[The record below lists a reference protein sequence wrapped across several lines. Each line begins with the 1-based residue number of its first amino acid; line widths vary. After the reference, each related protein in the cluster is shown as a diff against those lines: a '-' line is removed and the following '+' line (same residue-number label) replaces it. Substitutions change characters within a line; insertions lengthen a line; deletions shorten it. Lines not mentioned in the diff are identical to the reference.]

1 MGYEINS
8 AWTRMR
14 KTDIEELND
23 IIDDKYC
30 REMEIARKLN
40 LMKKFKEAFDKEINS
55 LNWDNITKFMQENE
69 WAWYIGGELHN
80 MAIPTKEEMIARLK
94 IDFLKDGLYEIIE
107 LGKESYSSFSGG
119 FYFNMEIN
127 GNNCLANIFFDIA
140 HFKK

>member
-8 AWTRMR
+8 TWTRMH

-69 WAWYIGGELHN
+69 WVWYIGGELHN
-80 MAIPTKEEMIARLK
+80 MAIPTKDEMIARLK
-94 IDFLKDGLYEIIE
+94 LDFLKDGLYEIIE
-107 LGKESYSSFSGG
+107 LGEESYSSFSGG
-119 FYFNMEIN
+119 FYFNMGIN
-127 GNNCLANIFFDIA
+127 GNDCFVNIFFDIA
-140 HFKK
+140 HFTK

>member
-8 AWTRMR
+8 TWTRMH

-69 WAWYIGGELHN
+69 WVWYIGGELNN
-80 MAIPTKEEMIARLK
+80 MAIPTKDEMIAKLK

-107 LGKESYSSFSGG
+107 LGKESYSLFSGG

-127 GNNCLANIFFDIA
+127 GNNCLVNIFFDIA